1 MTKNNAKPW
10 KPRRTADIRRME
22 AEAAFAAAGGLKHT
36 AARIRREI
44 RQLLARQEAAHE
56 KRQA

>member
-1 MTKNNAKPW
+1 MTKTKTW
-10 KPRRTADIRRME
+10 KPRQTADMRRMK

-44 RQLLARQEAAHE
+44 RQLLARKEAAHE